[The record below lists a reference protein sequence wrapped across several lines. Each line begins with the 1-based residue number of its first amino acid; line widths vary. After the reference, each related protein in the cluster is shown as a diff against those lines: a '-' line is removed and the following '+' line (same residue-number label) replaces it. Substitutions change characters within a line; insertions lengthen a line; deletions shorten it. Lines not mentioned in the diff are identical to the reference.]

1 VSSEQAY
8 EVVKDMAKKVSEH
21 INELTG
27 EPDKLY
33 ILGGAVRDELMGK
46 TPNDYDLLTT
56 MYYKEYAKL
65 FDTDDI
71 RFRGPRIIVVPVIDG
86 EQYETG
92 CLAKGM
98 DVEDLLYKS
107 DLTMGALAKDVL
119 TGEIVDPFDGIGD
132 INRKVINLTELMKN
146 EMPKGKQP
154 GPVMRCVRFISTF
167 GWPPTKDTMETL
179 KAFAKATKGKL
190 NVSQNE
196 WNKEWGKI
204 CKKGVQQDAIKLFK
218 EIGLY
223 DDVKARF
230 LDGKE

>member
-1 VSSEQAY
+1 
-8 EVVKDMAKKVSEH
+8 MAKKVSEH

-46 TPNDYDLLTT
+46 TPSDYDLLTT

-92 CLAKGM
+92 CLSKGM

-146 EMPKGKQP
+146 EMPKGK
-154 GPVMRCVRFISTF
+154 
-167 GWPPTKDTMETL
+167 
-179 KAFAKATKGKL
+179 
-190 NVSQNE
+190 
-196 WNKEWGKI
+196 
-204 CKKGVQQDAIKLFK
+204 
-218 EIGLY
+218 
-223 DDVKARF
+223 
-230 LDGKE
+230 